1 MGLLTGRAG
10 FTQRIRAQLP
20 PRLEPMV
27 SGMYDW
33 TARRL
38 ARVPALPVIRELRCL
53 QFRRLRPLG
62 NGRQRGTPVVRAYW
76 SQYLTNHRG
85 DIRGDGL
92 EIGTVETLRRY
103 GGPALDRADALDLTA
118 HSPEITVVGDLS
130 RADHIPSDRYDC
142 FVNQFTMHLIFDVQ
156 SALFHSVRILKP
168 EGVLL
173 VNFSCVDYYF
183 PRGLDMGTGPPLFLF
198 WWFTPIQVDNLMRSI
213 GLTEH
218 DYTLT
223 IYGNLFA
230 RIAYEMNV
238 PAEELTQRE
247 LQYID
252 PGHPVLICARVVK
265 PPGWRAT
272 TPSYREPWTP
282 RMQPA
287 RWNPETGHYGDADYG
302 ARAQST

>member
-1 MGLLTGRAG
+1 MEGLTSPTG
-10 FTQRIRAQLP
+10 FTQRVRRRLPQGAQP
-20 PRLEPMV
+20 VVAR
-27 SGMYDW
+27 MYDLAMRGLAGA
-33 TARRL
+33 AR
-38 ARVPALPVIRELRCL
+38 LPVIREVRCM
-53 QFRRLRPLG
+53 QFRSLRPRG

-76 SQYLTNHRG
+76 SQYLTEHRS
-85 DIRGDGL
+85 DIRGLGL
-92 EIGTVETLRRY
+92 EIGTVETLRRF
-103 GGPALDRADALDLTA
+103 GGAAVDRADALDLTA

-130 RADHIPSDRYDC
+130 RADHIPSNLYDC

-156 SALFHSVRILKP
+156 SALFHSIRILKP
-168 EGVLL
+168 HGVLL

-183 PRGLDMGTGPPLFLF
+183 PRGLDMGTGAPLFLF

-238 PAEELTQRE
+238 PAEELTRRE
-247 LQYID
+247 LQYVD

-265 PPGWRAT
+265 PPGWSAT
-272 TPSYREPWTP
+272 APGYHEAWTP

-287 RWNPETGHYGDADYG
+287 RWNPVTGHYA
-302 ARAQST
+302 ATNP